1 MEEPFLNAGHDWV
14 RMFLLWLRR
23 GPIRVR
29 PIHDA
34 ITIGSSPVRP
44 SVNVFVVGK
53 AQLNLEKGNKCP
65 SPEKWK
71 KKKVGK
77 KAKKNVS
84 EKPGIAKISE
94 KPGW

>member
-44 SVNVFVVGK
+44 SVNVFVVEKSRPIEFGK
-53 AQLNLEKGNKCP
+53 GGMNVHHQKN
-65 SPEKWK
+65 
-71 KKKVGK
+71 GK
-77 KAKKNVS
+77 RKR
-84 EKPGIAKISE
+84 
-94 KPGW
+94 